1 MNSFGNEV
9 TDPENIINEFRS
21 EFQHRL
27 RIREPQDHIKGY
39 ELLHNTLCEL
49 RLQNCTTTESPDFP
63 ITELKAV
70 LGELKGS
77 KCADSS
83 GFIREIFQGVVW
95 HFSNLCL
102 TCLIGSRKTNLSHYI
117 GIRCM
122 FKL

>member
-1 MNSFGNEV
+1 MNGFDNEV

-27 RIREPQDHIKGY
+27 RIREPQGHIKRY

-49 RLQNCTTTESPDFP
+49 WLQNCTTTESPDFP

-70 LGELKGS
+70 LGELKGG

-83 GFIREIFQGVVW
+83 GFIREIF
-95 HFSNLCL
+95 
-102 TCLIGSRKTNLSHYI
+102 SRGGLALFQSMLD
-117 GIRCM
+117 M
-122 FKL
+122 FNRIKKNKPFPLY